1 MVESSDE
8 EEEDEA
14 VAEVEVPAL
23 TVQPVPL
30 EVVMDE
36 EEPEVVAED
45 DEAAVVEDD
54 DEEEVRILCY
64 HFTHSH
70 HNALISVKFCS
81 ISLLSR
87 MQRFSIEL
95 NKNKLN

>member
-23 TVQPVPL
+23 TVQPVAL

-45 DEAAVVEDD
+45 DDAAVVEDD
-54 DEEEVRILCY
+54 DVFGGVVVVHAGVGVAPRGLQSEPRRRI
-64 HFTHSH
+64 
-70 HNALISVKFCS
+70 ARRQEI
-81 ISLLSR
+81 
-87 MQRFSIEL
+87 
-95 NKNKLN
+95 

>member
-1 MVESSDE
+1 MVESSDD

-45 DEAAVVEDD
+45 DDAAVVEDD

-64 HFTHSH
+64 HFTPNLFNSQIQG
-70 HNALISVKFCS
+70 L
-81 ISLLSR
+81 
-87 MQRFSIEL
+87 
-95 NKNKLN
+95 